1 MCISQRSY
9 WHSCHQVGVGWWLQQ
24 LGEDVHCNGGDI
36 IFAKH
41 VILSVQYTSPLK
53 LPNRFGWNFVRG
65 RGWRS
70 VPDTVSCI
78 MARTASRARGRG
90 RRSVPDTVSCIMAR
104 TASRAVDRV
113 TFFSWQLL
121 SLISFVRRRLLLATL
136 KLGVK
141 KHLLHIYSLYGSTV
155 VSIPWARY
163 CQSCQGCW
171 ILIINRPGSRHCHL
185 AVNTVLYV
193 KECLIVNVWV
203 VIFILT
209 C

>member
-65 RGWRS
+65 RGW
-70 VPDTVSCI
+70 
-78 MARTASRARGRG
+78 
-90 RRSVPDTVSCIMAR
+90 RSVPDTVSCIMAR